1 VAAWDKVK
9 GADNM
14 RDLILNTSLLPEPL
28 FKMIRAP
35 QIQVRETDNGIIL
48 IPVGDNQPMD
58 AIRNARGMYA
68 DGKLTV
74 DKFLAEK
81 RLEEAGR

>member
-1 VAAWDKVK
+1 
-9 GADNM
+9 M
-14 RDLILNTSLLPEPL
+14 RDMILNTSILPEPL

-35 QIQVRETDNGIIL
+35 QIQVQETDKGIIL
-48 IPVGDNQPMD
+48 IPVENAQLLD
-58 AIRNARGMYA
+58 AIRKARGMYT

-81 RLEEAGR
+81 RLMVY